1 MVVELCRGI
10 DSVSFNTN
18 TVILNM
24 DIDSILSIDLVN
36 LLWLMLY
43 LYLYFTSLT
52 WSFYYDCDPGNFSN
66 TPDPGEILCTVEISM
81 KTGP

>member
-1 MVVELCRGI
+1 MVMELCRGVET
-10 DSVSFNTN
+10 VSFNTN

-24 DIDSILSIDLVN
+24 EIGSILSIDLVN
-36 LLWLMLY
+36 LLRLV

-52 WSFYYDCDPGNFSN
+52 SSFYYDCDPGNFSN